1 MPPERRSQ
9 LLAFLR
15 RLDLDPAARE
25 GPQSDTCR
33 RRLALVDEALSH
45 TSAGLRRNHEA
56 LEFLGDAV
64 LRLAAAAFLQREHP
78 RLSVGQCSSLRA
90 QLVSD
95 RWLAELAERLD
106 LETVLQIGAVAAGD
120 QAARATLR
128 AECCEALVGAVY
140 EGWGGADGGLRAVH
154 RWLDPHWRQDA
165 AALLADPLRH
175 NWKSGLQE
183 WSQGQRL
190 GLPVYSC
197 KERSRVHGD
206 PRRFHCQVRL
216 ESGLVDGRPLEAEGW
231 GGSRREAEQQAA
243 RSALALLGIGASP
256 GPGGRGG

>member
-1 MPPERRSQ
+1 MTPERRSQ

-15 RLDLDPAARE
+15 RLDLDPAAE
-25 GPQSDTCR
+25 AGPRSDVCH
-33 RRLALVDEALSH
+33 RRLALVDEALTH

-95 RWLAELAERLD
+95 RWLAELAQQ
-106 LETVLQIGAVAAGD
+106 LELEAVLQLGAVAAGD
-120 QAARATLR
+120 QAARATVR

-140 EGWGGADGGLRAVH
+140 EGWGGADGGLKAVH
-154 RWLDPHWRQDA
+154 HWLDPHWRQGS

-175 NWKSGLQE
+175 NWKSALQE

-190 GLPVYSC
+190 GLPAYGC
-197 KERSRVHGD
+197 TERSRAHGD

-216 ESGLVDGRPLEAEGW
+216 EGGRAGGRPLEAEGW

-243 RSALALLGIGASP
+243 RHALEILGLSP
-256 GPGGRGG
+256 AGRSGG